1 MQYIT
6 TKYLSPTNNKGGRI
20 KASTSYANESL
31 TIAYDYSLDCEQAH
45 AKAAMELA
53 RKLEWNGEYAAGG
66 NESGYVFVFCGMSNM
81 YGTDIAEAA

>member
-1 MQYIT
+1 MQYIQ
-6 TKYLSPTNNKGGRI
+6 TKYLPATNTKGSRI
-20 KASTSYANESL
+20 KATTSFGNDSV

-66 NESGYVFVFCGMSNM
+66 NDSGYVFVFCGNSNLFH
-81 YGTDIAEAA
+81 TDIMEAA

>member
-1 MQYIT
+1 MQFIQ
-6 TKYLSPTNNKGGRI
+6 TKYLPATNTKGSRI
-20 KASTSYANESL
+20 KATTSFGNDSI

-66 NESGYVFVFCGMSNM
+66 NDSGYVFAFISHSNI
-81 YGTDIAEAA
+81 YSTEEVTA